1 MRRFFCLAMAFLLIA
16 TLLVPAAAIHVQNE
30 RIASVTGAVQHSVG
44 TDAPGAAV
52 VLYENGTRILYEGY
66 GYANIAAR
74 KLVTVE
80 TGFEL
85 GELSSLFVLL
95 AVQKLAAEGALEL
108 DRDIAYYLPGDF
120 MKQLNLSYE
129 ITVQDLLLGRAS
141 FADRYFDLRYEN
153 PALTFD
159 GLEPALLAAV
169 PEQTDPPGSFCAYSR
184 FGITLAAFVVE
195 CVSGTDYATYTE
207 EQILTPLGM
216 TNTVLAPHTG
226 DIAKMAAGHVKKEE
240 GYFAVAKKNGRTY
253 SALWP
258 ADGAVSTAADLSLLM
273 EYLLND
279 AAGKQLLAPIVAS
292 GIFQS
297 GVAGF
302 AVSGTVRAL
311 RAATPYFSASLCL
324 DLANG
329 DAALVLCNQED
340 AALLSM
346 PYTYC
351 DFRTGVTGISADGV
365 LPDPAQFEGEYI
377 LRRKTSGTL
386 HGRTVK
392 NAQVEVDDEGTLFL
406 NDKELVQIAPGIFAD
421 AAQSDVA
428 VVQFLTNIE
437 GEVSGMILS
446 DGESYRPA
454 EWTQTDGIATACFV
468 LLTVGAVYFL
478 IGGVLALFD
487 AMLSRARGDRH
498 PRAWRFTLPWV
509 LAAVNCLI
517 VLMQI
522 LACQWFGAATIA
534 SFLTASSTISL
545 FFVIG
550 AVCGFVYALFTGF
563 TSRRMTGRV
572 ARSAILYVL
581 FLMLCGY
588 WGIILF

>member
-1 MRRFFCLAMAFLLIA
+1 MRRFFCLTVAFLLIA
-16 TLLVPAAAIHVQNE
+16 VLLVPVAAVQPQHKG
-30 RIASVTGAVQHSVG
+30 IASVTGAVQRCVG
-44 TDAPGAAV
+44 VDTPGAAV
-52 VLYENGTRILYEGY
+52 VMYENGTRILYEGY

-74 KLVTVE
+74 RLVTVE

-85 GELSSLFVLL
+85 GELSSLFVVL
-95 AVQKLAAEGALEL
+95 AVQKLVQEQALEL
-108 DRDIAYYLPGDF
+108 DRDIAYYLPADF

-129 ITVQDLLLGRAS
+129 ITLQDLLMGRAS
-141 FADRYFDLRYEN
+141 FAERYFDLRYAD

-159 GLEPALLAAV
+159 GLAPALLADV
-169 PEQTDPPGSFCAYSR
+169 PEQLEPPGSFCAYSR

-195 CVSGTDYATYTE
+195 CVSGTDYATYVD
-207 EQILTPLGM
+207 EQILAPLGM
-216 TNTVLAPHTG
+216 THTVLAPHTG
-226 DIAKMAAGHVKKEE
+226 EIDKMAAGHVKKEE
-240 GYFAVAKKNGRTY
+240 GSFAIAKKNGRTY

-258 ADGAVSTAADLSLLM
+258 ADGAVSSAADLSLLM
-273 EYLLND
+273 AYLLND
-279 AAGKQLLAPIVAS
+279 EAGTQLLTPFLAS

-302 AVSGTVRAL
+302 EVSGAVRA
-311 RAATPYFSASLCL
+311 RSAGTPYFAASLCL
-324 DLANG
+324 DLEKGN
-329 DAALVLCNQED
+329 AALVLCNNEET
-340 AALLSM
+340 ALISM
-346 PYTYC
+346 PYEYC
-351 DFRTGVTGISADGV
+351 DFCRGAEWLSVGGV

-377 LRRKTSGTL
+377 LRQKTSGTL

-392 NAQVEVDDEGTLFL
+392 NLKVSVNDEGALFL
-406 NDKELVQIAPGIFAD
+406 GDKQLVQIAPGVFAD
-421 AAQSDVA
+421 PVASEIA

-437 GEVSGMILS
+437 GEVSGMLLAS
-446 DGESYRPA
+446 GESYRPA
-454 EWTQTDGIATACFV
+454 QWTEKDGFATACFV
-468 LLTVGAVYFL
+468 LLTVGAIYFL
-478 IGGVLALFD
+478 IGGVLALVD
-487 AMLSRARGDRH
+487 ALMSRARGDRH

-517 VLMQI
+517 VLVQI
-522 LACQWFGAATIA
+522 LVCQSFGAATIA

-545 FFVIG
+545 FFVIC

-563 TSRRMTGRV
+563 TTRRMTGRV